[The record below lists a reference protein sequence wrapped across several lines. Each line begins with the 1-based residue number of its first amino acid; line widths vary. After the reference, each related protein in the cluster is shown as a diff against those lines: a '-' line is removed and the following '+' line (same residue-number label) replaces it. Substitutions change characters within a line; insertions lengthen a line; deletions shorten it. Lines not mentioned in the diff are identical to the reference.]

1 MRRQT
6 HQELLV
12 VTLLDL
18 GVQIQQNFMK
28 SLLGAG
34 NELGAF
40 LCAVYFPQWQSK
52 TGRGLEL
59 PPSNLKHHQFHPKA
73 VLSKHAT

>member
-1 MRRQT
+1 MGRQT

-12 VTLLDL
+12 VTLSDL
-18 GVQIQQNFMK
+18 VVQIQQNFMK

-34 NELGAF
+34 TELGAF

-52 TGRGLEL
+52 TGWGTLASAFQPQ
-59 PPSNLKHHQFHPKA
+59 PPSVPSQSHP
-73 VLSKHAT
+73 

>member
-18 GVQIQQNFMK
+18 VVPIQQNFMK

-34 NELGAF
+34 TELGAF

-52 TGRGLEL
+52 TGGGL
-59 PPSNLKHHQFHPKA
+59 
-73 VLSKHAT
+73 